1 MGKPNTT
8 KSKNVTVRIPI
19 SELEILEST
28 GNQHGLTRHAVI
40 RYLLTEG
47 IQSGRVNQFRTKTP
61 A

>member
-8 KSKNVTVRIPI
+8 KSKIVSIRIPV
-19 SELEILEST
+19 SELDVLEST

-40 RYLLTEG
+40 RFLLTEG
-47 IQSGRVNQFRTKTP
+47 IQSGRVQQFRTKTP